1 MGQREDRHSSPHPH
15 CSELQSSASPALLT
29 QQPLTFILPSH
40 TLQCLLCL
48 DCSFQPFP
56 WLGPGFLT
64 PTAYFRGPCLSQ
76 VAFPPQLVRI
86 SEIRFGYVSAGS
98 LRTHSPSLLPE
109 GRTLSVSPEQDY
121 MCPPNRTRCTA
132 RAQQTFGEA
141 PREQRASLA
150 FEPQVL
156 V

>member
-1 MGQREDRHSSPHPH
+1 MSWALSLWPLPRGLFSGRRWGICTYLQESRTWGRGRTVAHPPHPH

-64 PTAYFRGPCLSQ
+64 PTAYLRGPCLSP

-109 GRTLSVSPEQDY
+109 GRTLSVSPEQD
-121 MCPPNRTRCTA
+121 
-132 RAQQTFGEA
+132 
-141 PREQRASLA
+141 
-150 FEPQVL
+150 
-156 V
+156 